1 MSRKIITFLLL
12 LVFLVLFSRSFFKNK
27 TKEKALEDNISM
39 LSHDV
44 DFLINHI
51 EYLELQKDTLQFLY
65 EFEKQ
70 NIKTITKIQIK
81 ETIINKID
89 TVMVFQEDYNINK
102 IYSVPFDITERMDGS
117 IYNITGFSQF
127 KWDFNSNNPISPV
140 TTITSFNMR
149 LNVRTNLLETRE
161 YYEIYTQPF
170 TPNIIITENQNN
182 ILTEKDY
189 IKKIPSKFSIGVIAG
204 YGFTYKG
211 LSPYVGVGVSY
222 NFYDFNKLIQKIR
235 R

>member
-1 MSRKIITFLLL
+1 
-12 LVFLVLFSRSFFKNK
+12 
-27 TKEKALEDNISM
+27 
-39 LSHDV
+39 
-44 DFLINHI
+44 
-51 EYLELQKDTLQFLY
+51 
-65 EFEKQ
+65 
-70 NIKTITKIQIK
+70 
-81 ETIINKID
+81 
-89 TVMVFQEDYNINK
+89 
-102 IYSVPFDITERMDGS
+102 MDGS

-140 TTITSFNMR
+140 TTIISFNMR
-149 LNVRTNLLETRE
+149 LTLRTNLLRTRE
-161 YYEIYTQPF
+161 YYQIYTQPF